1 MGDDLSSY
9 GGNEPPSS
17 AVLGNEPPS
26 SAVLG
31 NEPPSSAVLGNEP
44 PSSAVLGSSYGGN
57 DPPSSAVLGAR
68 PTLSRQ
74 QQQAAFQTNLSRS
87 KCAPVSA
94 RQPAMKAPPPAAAGQ
109 SLSSPETSP
118 LKLPAVAAVGGDGVT
133 AEAPAPPEL
142 PPLLADRDKASL
154 VSSGGDVHGDAHGD
168 ASRAPAPP
176 PAHAAMRALDYSSS
190 EDGSPTTGVPANPS
204 QLARNFRAKADALGH
219 SRAGPARMLGGGE
232 AYGAPSASA
241 QYGAPS
247 ASAQYGAPSA
257 SAHYGAPSA
266 SATPL
271 SNAAIKPKGPKTRAA
286 TIASLAGDS
295 DSECSLEE
303 IGIGTPASKGA
314 MGSGSDFDDF

>member
-9 GGNEPPSS
+9 GGNE
-17 AVLGNEPPS
+17 
-26 SAVLG
+26 
-31 NEPPSSAVLGNEP
+31 
-44 PSSAVLGSSYGGN
+44 
-57 DPPSSAVLGAR
+57 PPSSAVLGAR

-109 SLSSPETSP
+109 GLSSPETSP

-168 ASRAPAPP
+168 ASRAPAPA
-176 PAHAAMRALDYSSS
+176 PAPAAMRALDYSSS

-247 ASAQYGAPSA
+247 ASAQYGAPST
-257 SAHYGAPSA
+257 SAQYGAPSA

>member
-1 MGDDLSSY
+1 MGGNEPPTSAVLSAVMGMGDDLSSY

-17 AVLGNEPPS
+17 AMM
-26 SAVLG
+26 
-31 NEPPSSAVLGNEP
+31 
-44 PSSAVLGSSYGGN
+44 
-57 DPPSSAVLGAR
+57 GAR
-68 PTLSRQ
+68 PMLSRQ

-87 KCAPVSA
+87 KWAPVSA
-94 RQPAMKAPPPAAAGQ
+94 RQQAMKAPPPAAAGQ
-109 SLSSPETSP
+109 GLSSPETSP
-118 LKLPAVAAVGGDGVT
+118 MKLPAVAAVGAT

-142 PPLLADRDKASL
+142 PPLLADRDKTSL
-154 VSSGGDVHGDAHGD
+154 VSSSPPMPARSGGDVHGNAHGD
-168 ASRAPAPP
+168 ASRAPAPA
-176 PAHAAMRALDYSSS
+176 PAPAAMRALNYSSS
-190 EDGSPTTGVPANPS
+190 EDGSPTTGVPANHS

-241 QYGAPS
+241 HYGAPS
-247 ASAQYGAPSA
+247 ASAHYGAPSASAHYGAPSA

>member
-1 MGDDLSSY
+1 
-9 GGNEPPSS
+9 
-17 AVLGNEPPS
+17 
-26 SAVLG
+26 
-31 NEPPSSAVLGNEP
+31 
-44 PSSAVLGSSYGGN
+44 
-57 DPPSSAVLGAR
+57 
-68 PTLSRQ
+68 
-74 QQQAAFQTNLSRS
+74 
-87 KCAPVSA
+87 
-94 RQPAMKAPPPAAAGQ
+94 MKAPPPAAAGQ
-109 SLSSPETSP
+109 GLSSPETSP

-168 ASRAPAPP
+168 ASRAPAPA
-176 PAHAAMRALDYSSS
+176 PAPAAMRALDYSSS

-241 QYGAPS
+241 H
-247 ASAQYGAPSA
+247 YGAPSA

>member
-1 MGDDLSSY
+1 
-9 GGNEPPSS
+9 
-17 AVLGNEPPS
+17 
-26 SAVLG
+26 
-31 NEPPSSAVLGNEP
+31 
-44 PSSAVLGSSYGGN
+44 
-57 DPPSSAVLGAR
+57 
-68 PTLSRQ
+68 
-74 QQQAAFQTNLSRS
+74 
-87 KCAPVSA
+87 
-94 RQPAMKAPPPAAAGQ
+94 
-109 SLSSPETSP
+109 
-118 LKLPAVAAVGGDGVT
+118 
-133 AEAPAPPEL
+133 
-142 PPLLADRDKASL
+142 
-154 VSSGGDVHGDAHGD
+154 
-168 ASRAPAPP
+168 
-176 PAHAAMRALDYSSS
+176 MRALDYSSS

-241 QYGAPS
+241 HYGVPS
-247 ASAQYGAPSA
+247 ASAHYGAPSA